1 MVLQLNAFVDRDIVL
16 DTDTISNPDIR
27 ADIDILS
34 EGTVVA
40 QRSAFLD
47 MAEMPYLGSIPDGY
61 TVVDVT
67 ALVNIETFHRPSLP
81 FIR

>member
-1 MVLQLNAFVDRDIVL
+1 MVLQLNAFVDGDIIL
-16 DTDTISNPDIR
+16 DPDPISNPDIR

-34 EGTVVA
+34 EGAVVA

-61 TVVDVT
+61 TLINVT
-67 ALVNIETFHRPSLP
+67 ALMNEETVHFPSFDL
-81 FIR
+81 